1 MHERSTSLT
10 LISACAAVAL
20 MIATPLTHAQ
30 KIVCWKDKTGKVVGC
45 GDRIPPEF
53 QQNESKT
60 LDKGGITRQ
69 TNVSAEEA
77 ARLKQEA
84 EKKAALKTEED
95 RKIAEQRRQDS
106 ALVNTYTSDKEIDQR
121 RERELQVVDLQLT
134 QLKTSLKKATE
145 AEAASQKK
153 HADVVKSGKPTWPAL
168 VDELARATDERKRI
182 EGQIVEKQADKA
194 VINKRYDEQKA
205 RYIELRGGG
214 SGTSAPAQTP
224 APAPTPAAKK

>member
-1 MHERSTSLT
+1 MRARK
-10 LISACAAVAL
+10 IKAL
-20 MIATPLTHAQ
+20 
-30 KIVCWKDKTGKVVGC
+30 
-45 GDRIPPEF
+45 E
-53 QQNESKT
+53 
-60 LDKGGITRQ
+60 
-69 TNVSAEEA
+69 EEA
-77 ARLKQEA
+77 AEHREQRLAAEARTAEEREKRLAVEARTAEYREQRLAA

-121 RERELQVVDLQLT
+121 RDRELQVVDLQLT

-194 VINKRYDEQKA
+194 AINKRYDEQKA
-205 RYIELRGGG
+205 RYIELRGG
-214 SGTSAPAQTP
+214 SSTAPAAQTP
-224 APAPTPAAKK
+224 NPTAAPTAKK

>member
-1 MHERSTSLT
+1 MHKHLT
-10 LISACAAVAL
+10 FPALIGACATAALILAV
-20 MIATPLTHAQ
+20 PLVHAQ

-45 GDRIPPEF
+45 GDRVPPEF

-60 LDKGGITRQ
+60 LDNRGITRQ

-121 RERELQVVDLQLT
+121 RDRELQVVDLQLT

-194 VINKRYDEQKA
+194 AINKRYDEQKA
-205 RYIELRGGG
+205 RYIELRGG
-214 SGTSAPAQTP
+214 SSTAPAAQTP
-224 APAPTPAAKK
+224 NPTAAPAAKK